1 MFDLI
6 AIVAALVFVLL
17 VLQLRAMLAMQFL
30 RQSARRV
37 PGDWAPLVAAED
49 VIPRVAQ
56 ELAPLGFQGP
66 QWLSITPQPAALAN
80 VRAMAFWRH
89 DDGTLAFQVPTFFA
103 ETPNRCITYFAT
115 RLQDGRTLVSQPSDP
130 YFAITA
136 TAEEPAQLLPPAAMA
151 DLLAAH
157 RGFVA
162 QHGVAA
168 EAAAGDATA
177 VDIAGDW
184 MNRRRER
191 LIARGDLV
199 EDAQGVAR
207 PRLGFAIRA
216 LRAFWSRPKWP
227 PNAEVIPPAR
237 LTQIAMSSARI
248 RERAPTAS
256 MQMLLFVFS
265 VVLFMAVGGIV
276 FGLQFAWILLVVI
289 AIHEAGHY
297 LAMRAFGYRN
307 VQMLALPLV
316 GGVTVGHEAHPRAT
330 HRAWMSL
337 MGPLPGIVIGWALL
351 VVAMMQ
357 RDDGWMLHA
366 AWVFLAINYLNVVP
380 VPPLDGGHIVQA
392 MLPARWYGL
401 RIGFLVL
408 ACAAGAAAAFGFGMV
423 GLAVIVLLQLGQVA
437 PLLQNRKAIRQL
449 LAQGGVS
456 VGALPARKLR
466 LAFDAL
472 QQVAG
477 PTARAQA
484 RIAQAEDIVRSLD
497 VVPMSLG
504 SRVLT
509 GGTYAALLAVP
520 LAALVAFVGL
530 GLGAATDDVI
540 ARAETQGAA
549 YVALEQ
555 RAAAMTVTAL
565 RDELGDAWTDEGG
578 DVENL
583 RAAWVAAQM
592 TATQM
597 QAFQSHRQ
605 RAMLELAQADVEA
618 LVARF
623 DRPAWWL
630 RWFFQAPDWPAP
642 ARDEALAEAERRIDA
657 RLPDELRDF
666 YALHDGFPLLQLGA
680 VAEIAPVSAPRHADL
695 AAAALESPFAVVD
708 ADGNDAVDLRLSV
721 EHLLDCRRLS
731 PPLEAGL
738 AEHLPWPALLWCPK
752 LESAGAAILN
762 TSTRRGYRDFALY
775 LRERAAEQGAWDES

>member
-6 AIVAALVFVLL
+6 AIVAAIVFVLL

-30 RQSARRV
+30 KQTVRRV
-37 PGDWAPLVAAED
+37 PGDWAHLVAAED
-49 VIPRVAQ
+49 VITHATH
-56 ELAPLGFQGP
+56 ELAPLGFDGP
-66 QWLSITPQPAALAN
+66 QWLSVTPQPVELAN
-80 VRAMAFWRH
+80 VRAIAAYRH
-89 DDGTLAFQVPTFFA
+89 DDGALVFLVPSFFA

-136 TAEEPAQLLPPAAMA
+136 TAEEPAQLLPPGSMA
-151 DLLAAH
+151 ECHEAH
-157 RGFVA
+157 RRFVA
-162 QHGVAA
+162 LHGVAA
-168 EAAAGDATA
+168 VDATSDA
-177 VDIAGDW
+177 TLVDIAGDW

-191 LIARGDLV
+191 LIARGDLA

-227 PNAEVIPPAR
+227 PNAEAIPPAR
-237 LTQIAMSSARI
+237 LTQIALSGTRI

-256 MQMLLFVFS
+256 MQMLLFVLS

-351 VVAMMQ
+351 ALAVVQ

-408 ACAAGAAAAFGFGMV
+408 ACAAGAAAAFGFGLI

-437 PLLQNRKAIRQL
+437 PLLQNRKAIRRL
-449 LAQGGVS
+449 LAQGGVP
-456 VGALPARKLR
+456 VDALPARKLR
-466 LAFDAL
+466 LAFEAL
-472 QQVAG
+472 EQVAG
-477 PTARAQA
+477 PTARAQG
-484 RIAQAEDIVRSLD
+484 RIGQAEDIVRSLD

-520 LAALVAFVGL
+520 LAGLVAYVGL
-530 GLGAATDDVI
+530 GIGAATEDVI
-540 ARAETQGAA
+540 ARAQTQEAEYA
-549 YVALEQ
+549 ALEQ
-555 RAAAMTVTAL
+555 QAAAMSEPEL
-565 RDELGDAWTDEGG
+565 RDGLGEDRVDEGG
-578 DVENL
+578 DVEDL

-597 QAFQSHRQ
+597 QAFQSRRQ
-605 RAMLELAQADVEA
+605 RVMTELAHADVAA
-618 LVARF
+618 LVTRF

-630 RWFFQAPDWPAP
+630 RWFFQVPDWPAP
-642 ARDEALAEAERRIDA
+642 ASDDALAAAERRIDE
-657 RLPDELRDF
+657 RLPDDLRDF
-666 YALHDGFPLLQLGA
+666 YAHHDGFPLLQLGA
-680 VAEIAPVSAPRHADL
+680 VAEIAPVSTPRNADL
-695 AAAALESPFAVVD
+695 AAELLESPFAVVD
-708 ADGNDAVDLRLSV
+708 ADGHDAVDLRLSA
-721 EHLLDCRRLS
+721 EHLTACRRLS

-752 LESAGAAILN
+752 LESAGAAIVN

-775 LRERAAEQGAWDES
+775 LRERAAERGAWDEP

>member
-1 MFDLI
+1 
-6 AIVAALVFVLL
+6 
-17 VLQLRAMLAMQFL
+17 
-30 RQSARRV
+30 
-37 PGDWAPLVAAED
+37 
-49 VIPRVAQ
+49 
-56 ELAPLGFQGP
+56 
-66 QWLSITPQPAALAN
+66 
-80 VRAMAFWRH
+80 
-89 DDGTLAFQVPTFFA
+89 VPTFFA

-466 LAFDAL
+466 LAFRCAATGGRPDSPGTGTYRAGRGHRA
-472 QQVAG
+472 QPRCGADVAG
-477 PTARAQA
+477 VACAHGRHLCRVAR
-484 RIAQAEDIVRSLD
+484 
-497 VVPMSLG
+497 
-504 SRVLT
+504 
-509 GGTYAALLAVP
+509 
-520 LAALVAFVGL
+520 
-530 GLGAATDDVI
+530 GAAG
-540 ARAETQGAA
+540 GA
-549 YVALEQ
+549 
-555 RAAAMTVTAL
+555 
-565 RDELGDAWTDEGG
+565 
-578 DVENL
+578 
-583 RAAWVAAQM
+583 
-592 TATQM
+592 
-597 QAFQSHRQ
+597 
-605 RAMLELAQADVEA
+605 
-618 LVARF
+618 
-623 DRPAWWL
+623 
-630 RWFFQAPDWPAP
+630 
-642 ARDEALAEAERRIDA
+642 
-657 RLPDELRDF
+657 
-666 YALHDGFPLLQLGA
+666 
-680 VAEIAPVSAPRHADL
+680 
-695 AAAALESPFAVVD
+695 
-708 ADGNDAVDLRLSV
+708 
-721 EHLLDCRRLS
+721 RRLRRT
-731 PPLEAGL
+731 G
-738 AEHLPWPALLWCPK
+738 
-752 LESAGAAILN
+752 
-762 TSTRRGYRDFALY
+762 TRRGDRRRDRPCRDARCGLC
-775 LRERAAEQGAWDES
+775 RTGTAGRRDDRHGAARRTRRCLDR

>member
-6 AIVAALVFVLL
+6 AIVAAIVFVLL

-30 RQSARRV
+30 KQAARRV
-37 PGDWAPLVAAED
+37 PGDWAHLVAAED
-49 VIPRVAQ
+49 VIARAAR
-56 ELAPLGFQGP
+56 EFAPLGFHGP
-66 QWLSITPQPAALAN
+66 QWLSITPQPAELAN
-80 VRAMAFWRH
+80 VRAMAYWRH

-103 ETPNRCITYFAT
+103 ETPNRCISYFAT

-136 TAEEPAQLLPPAAMA
+136 TADEPAQLLPPAAISA
-151 DLLAAH
+151 LWAAH
-157 RGFVA
+157 RAFVG

-168 EAAAGDATA
+168 PDAASDANA

-207 PRLGFAIRA
+207 PRLGFAMRA

-227 PNAEVIPPAR
+227 PNAEAIPPAR
-237 LTQIAMSSARI
+237 LTQIALSSARI

-256 MQMLLFVFS
+256 MQLLLFFFS
-265 VVLFMAVGGIV
+265 VVLFMVVGGIV

-337 MGPLPGIVIGWALL
+337 MGPLPGIVIGWVLL
-351 VVAMMQ
+351 VAALAL
-357 RDDGWMLHA
+357 RDEGWMLQA

-408 ACAAGAAAAFGFGMV
+408 ACAAGTAAAFAFGMV

-437 PLLQNRKAIRQL
+437 PLLQNRKAIRSL

-456 VGALPARKLR
+456 VDALPARKLR
-466 LAFDAL
+466 LALDAL
-472 QQVAG
+472 ERIAG

-497 VVPMSLG
+497 VVPMSSGARLI
-504 SRVLT
+504 T
-509 GGTYAALLAVP
+509 GAIYAALLAVP
-520 LAALVAFVGL
+520 LAAIVAFVGF
-530 GLGAATDDVI
+530 GLGAATD
-540 ARAETQGAA
+540 E
-549 YVALEQ
+549 VAVHAQ
-555 RAAAMTVTAL
+555 I
-565 RDELGDAWTDEGG
+565 RDEAKP
-578 DVENL
+578 
-583 RAAWVAAQM
+583 
-592 TATQM
+592 M
-597 QAFQSHRQ
+597 QAFQSR
-605 RAMLELAQADVEA
+605 RG
-618 LVARF
+618 
-623 DRPAWWL
+623 P
-630 RWFFQAPDWPAP
+630 
-642 ARDEALAEAERRIDA
+642 ALAE
-657 RLPDELRDF
+657 
-666 YALHDGFPLLQLGA
+666 
-680 VAEIAPVSAPRHADL
+680 L
-695 AAAALESPFAVVD
+695 ANVGTD
-708 ADGNDAVDLRLSV
+708 
-721 EHLLDCRRLS
+721 
-731 PPLEAGL
+731 
-738 AEHLPWPALLWCPK
+738 
-752 LESAGAAILN
+752 
-762 TSTRRGYRDFALY
+762 
-775 LRERAAEQGAWDES
+775 RAAWRDEG